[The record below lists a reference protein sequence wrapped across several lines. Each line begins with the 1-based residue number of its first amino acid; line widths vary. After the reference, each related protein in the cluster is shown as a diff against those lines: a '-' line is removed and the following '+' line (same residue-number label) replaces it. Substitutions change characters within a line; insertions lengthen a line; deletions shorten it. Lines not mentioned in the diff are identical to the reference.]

1 MTQKS
6 DDQSLDK
13 SILLALLTIFFFAS
27 PFTQWWG
34 SSELPWFVPYLVW
47 LLIIVLGALAAHK
60 GT

>member
-1 MTQKS
+1 MMQKS

-34 SSELPWFVPYLVW
+34 SSDLPWLMPYLVW
-47 LLIIVLGALAAHK
+47 LLIIALGALVARK